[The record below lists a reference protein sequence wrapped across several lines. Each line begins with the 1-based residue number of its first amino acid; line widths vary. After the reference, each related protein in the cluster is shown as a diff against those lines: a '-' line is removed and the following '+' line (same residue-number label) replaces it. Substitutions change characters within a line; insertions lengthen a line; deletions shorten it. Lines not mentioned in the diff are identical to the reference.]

1 MPLTRIKLT
10 AFADG
15 GITTAKLAD
24 NSITID
30 KLNNNLALGGN
41 DTGGTPFTITLPQGV
56 GGTDWSTYA
65 PITRS
70 SSGATGDGYEV
81 VKSTGYYIDTSAG
94 TVTIK
99 LPASANRGDYVSL
112 VDYKGTNSLTAT
124 DSSGF
129 YQNRI
134 QINPNGHKINGV
146 QQFTDIGSPKG
157 GAQLVYV
164 DADTGWVVTD
174 AANEDT
180 AKALVAS
187 TPRININGILN
198 GNGQAYFQDTN
209 DPAAG
214 RQITIS
220 GSGFLAGATITMI
233 DNANPPNSYPSGS
246 SITPDSIADNQIVF
260 TVPASVITAAKA
272 SGGSFDD
279 RFDVKVTNS
288 NGSFVLVADALQYAP
303 RPNFELSADTLL
315 GTVTDSQNNISGT
328 TYATYD
334 TLTFG
339 AANNNSI
346 VATSLDADDTITYS
360 ITNNGG
366 LTNLAINS
374 ASGALTGTPASF
386 PAQNTLTEYTIE
398 ITATATTRT
407 LEDSTQ
413 PTVSF
418 ARNFKILLEGPI
430 SSPNIP
436 LNNITPVHFSQ
447 SGVTITATGTNIVAN
462 STVELRTAGTGTGSN
477 VWYTAANPQVNSGGT
492 QITFETTADMVTQ
505 GQIGGRDKF
514 DLRINSPNTRT
525 DPATVPSPL
534 APIGGYGGS
543 AEFADII
550 DYFGAAPTITA
561 GSNLGTLTAGTVD
574 YTSLGA
580 SLTITTLDPDD
591 TVQSVAVSNNSNL
604 PGLGVSVSGKTVT
617 LTGTNT
623 VTTAG
628 TYSFQIDVTTQ
639 SDFGGSSRTATTN
652 QTYQI
657 TIASASP
664 GPGYTSNIQNS
675 LHFDGSSYLE
685 KTNLGSVLAAN
696 GYTLSLWAK
705 IIPHSGGGYFFSVSS
720 NHGLAHQ
727 PDAANAGL
735 IQYWNGSTQFDTPN
749 KLRDYSSWYHIVF
762 RAINASQAQLYI
774 NGESIVTANSISVG
788 DFGGS
793 SITNRIGAWYNN
805 ATSYSFTGYM
815 ANIHFIDGHALSPDY
830 FAQTDTETGSWI
842 PKEYDGTSS
851 AGGTAVTGTTDNKYG
866 TNGFH
871 LDFRPSSLVYSGSTL
886 TTVNDVSGITNP
898 NNWSA
903 N

>member
-99 LPASANRGDYVSL
+99 LPASANRGDYISL

-164 DADTGWVVTD
+164 DANTGWVVTD

-187 TPRININGILN
+187 TPRINVNGILN
-198 GNGQAYFQDTN
+198 GNSQAYFQDTN

-233 DNANPPNSYPSGS
+233 DSANTSYPSGS

-288 NGSFVLVADALQYAP
+288 NGSFVLVSDALQYAP
-303 RPNFELSADTLL
+303 RPNFELNADTLL

-374 ASGALTGTPASF
+374 TTGALTGTPASF

-413 PTVSF
+413 PTVTF

-462 STVELRTAGTGTGSN
+462 STVELRTAGTGAGAN

-505 GQIGGRDKF
+505 GQISGRDKF

-534 APIGGYGGS
+534 VPSGGYGGS

-657 TIASASP
+657 TIATASS

-675 LHFDGSSYLE
+675 LYFNGSSYL
-685 KTNLGSVLAAN
+685 TNTGFSNSAASFTYSVWIKRSS
-696 GYTLSLWAK
+696 LSSYLDLFGGDN
-705 IIPHSGGGYFFSVSS
+705 SGTGTS
-720 NHGLAHQ
+720 NLS
-727 PDAANAGL
+727 
-735 IQYWNGSTQFDTPN
+735 INGSDILLVDKPAQTMHSLSN
-749 KLRDYSSWYHIVF
+749 VLRDTSSWYHIVLTYVVGGTDDGQS
-762 RAINASQAQLYI
+762 ALYI
-774 NGESIVTANSISVG
+774 NGSGSVSLSNYTGSAMNTNVNHSIGNNVQNT
-788 DFGGS
+788 S
-793 SITNRIGAWYNN
+793 SNFFN
-805 ATSYSFTGYM
+805 GYM
-815 ANIHFIDGHALSPDY
+815 ANIHFIDGHALNPNY
-830 FAQTDTETGSWI
+830 FAKTDTATGSWI
-842 PKEYDGTSS
+842 PKDYDGTGSS
-851 AGGTAVTGTTDNKYG
+851 GDTAVTGTTDQKYG
-866 TNGFH
+866 SNGFL
-871 LDFRPSSLVYSGSTL
+871 LDFRASSLVYNGSTL
-886 TTVNDVSGITNP
+886 TTVNDVSGRTTP
-898 NNWSA
+898 NNWTA

>member
-81 VKSTGYYIDTSAG
+81 AKSTGYYIDTSAG

-99 LPASANRGDYVSL
+99 LPASANRGDYISL

-164 DADTGWVVTD
+164 DANTGWVVTD

-187 TPRININGILN
+187 TPRINVNGILN
-198 GNGQAYFQDTN
+198 GNSQAYFQDTN

-233 DNANPPNSYPSGS
+233 DNASPSPNSYPSGS

-303 RPNFELSADTLL
+303 RPNFELSADTNL
-315 GTVTDSQNNISGT
+315 GTVSHANNTISGT
-328 TYATYD
+328 SYTTYD

-339 AANNNSI
+339 AANNNRI
-346 VATSLDADDTITYS
+346 VATSLDNDDTITYS

-366 LTNLAINS
+366 LTNLAIDS
-374 ASGALTGTPASF
+374 ASGALTGTPASL
-386 PAQNTLTEYTIE
+386 PSANQTQNYTVE

-413 PTVSF
+413 PTVTF
-418 ARNFKILLEGPI
+418 ARNFVITLEGEVSAPTI
-430 SSPNIP
+430 TSVTHSSNSYFSSDGQSMIVAGTGFQGTPTVKITAADGTEFD
-436 LNNITPVHFSQ
+436 NITP
-447 SGVTITATGTNIVAN
+447 
-462 STVELRTAGTGTGSN
+462 SN
-477 VWYTAANPQVNSGGT
+477 VSGSTALTFAIPSGLVAKG
-492 QITFETTADMVTQ
+492 QSLGDERFNIRVT
-505 GQIGGRDKF
+505 
-514 DLRINSPNTRT
+514 NPNTRT
-525 DPATVPSPL
+525 Q
-534 APIGGYGGS
+534 GYGK
-543 AEFADII
+543 FANSD
-550 DYFGAAPTITA
+550 DAFEYFGAAPTITA
-561 GSNLGTLTAGTVD
+561 GSNLGTLALGAAGTVD

-580 SLTITTLDPDD
+580 SFTITTLDPDD
-591 TVQSVAVSNNSNL
+591 TVQSVAVSNNSDL

-617 LTGTNT
+617 LTGTNSSDIT
-623 VTTAG
+623 VAG
-628 TYSFQIDVTTQ
+628 NKTFQIDVTTQ
-639 SDFGGSSRTATTN
+639 SDYGGSSRTATTN
-652 QTYQI
+652 TGTVTI
-657 TIASASP
+657 TIASSSS

-675 LHFDGSSYLE
+675 LYFDGSPYLSRSLSTTINTATISMWI
-685 KTNLGSVLAAN
+685 KGTGSSTNDYLFKSASDSGLNWYQGTDGRFYMHAN
-696 GYTLSLWAK
+696 NNNTGY
-705 IIPHSGGGYFFSVSS
+705 GERY
-720 NHGLAHQ
+720 
-727 PDAANAGL
+727 
-735 IQYWNGSTQFDTPN
+735 
-749 KLRDYSSWYHIVF
+749 RDYTSWYHIVLQNNSGTA
-762 RAINASQAQLYI
+762 RYWINNFAGTTDGSTVATLGSFSFATNLYI
-774 NGESIVTANSISVG
+774 
-788 DFGGS
+788 
-793 SITNRIGAWYNN
+793 GAYGT
-805 ATSYSFTGYM
+805 TSPNFNGYM
-815 ANIHFIDGHALSPDY
+815 ANIHFIDGHALNPNY
-830 FAQTDTETGSWI
+830 FAKTDTETGAWI
-842 PKEYDGTSS
+842 AKEYDGTGLS
-851 AGGTAVTGTTDNKYG
+851 GDTAVTGTTDQKYG

-871 LDFRPSSLVYSGSTL
+871 VDFRASSLVYSGSTL
-886 TTVNDVSGITNP
+886 STINDVSGKTTP
-898 NNWSA
+898 NNLTA